1 MVLNDKEIDFIKKNI
16 TDAESLLKL
25 SLIHIQMC
33 IRDRIFILLQQ
44 KKEGTGRMKYKY
56 ICDLLISIGCLLFN
70 AYLIT
75 LALYMCINYSL
86 WWILLLVFCVTPE
99 DLDDHSM

>member
-1 MVLNDKEIDFIKKNI
+1 
-16 TDAESLLKL
+16 
-25 SLIHIQMC
+25 
-33 IRDRIFILLQQ
+33 
-44 KKEGTGRMKYKY
+44 MKYKY

-99 DLDDHSM
+99 DLDDHSMQRLP

>member
-1 MVLNDKEIDFIKKNI
+1 
-16 TDAESLLKL
+16 
-25 SLIHIQMC
+25 
-33 IRDRIFILLQQ
+33 
-44 KKEGTGRMKYKY
+44 MKYKY

-86 WWILLLVFCVTPE
+86 WWIFLLVFCVTPE